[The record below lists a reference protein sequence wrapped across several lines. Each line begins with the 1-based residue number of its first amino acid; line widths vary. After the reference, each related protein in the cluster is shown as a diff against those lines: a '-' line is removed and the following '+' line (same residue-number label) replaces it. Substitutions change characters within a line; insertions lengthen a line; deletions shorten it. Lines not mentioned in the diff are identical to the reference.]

1 LMSLRRRSRAIFFV
15 LTGAVLVAV
24 AGSSMGGCGDDN
36 ALVGGSCAVPFTE
49 CSLQCVDLQTDPGNC
64 GACGN
69 VCQPGEAC
77 VSGQCNGTRDGTI
90 GDGSHDG
97 TTDALNDRGP
107 DDDAP
112 GDERGLSDVL
122 SDDGGADGQIVDG
135 GRDDALADDGSFGD
149 GATRDGSSGDG
160 SSGDGAS
167 GDGASGDGG
176 EGGEGGIVCVPPF
189 DTNQQCGDCFT
200 RCAFPND
207 TCKPADGG
215 FACQPFCDPGF
226 TNCGG
231 VCFDLQNDGQ
241 HCGTCTNV
249 CPSLLCRNALCRGG
263 INGDLAVIGH
273 DYATS
278 VPFPGPQST
287 VLTNAVFLRTANP
300 LRVLAYQRYASPQS
314 VSRVTTLL
322 QSFATASGRTLQMS
336 PTSVDTDIPTRLTIT
351 GFEALLVYDEQ
362 TAGPGVLGPLGA
374 SWQSTLATY
383 LAAGGVV
390 VVLDGAAGAI
400 QEMPQLLS
408 AAGLLSITMQ
418 NAVAPGTQVNN
429 VAPGDSIGKNV
440 GTFYAATKSSARFV
454 TEAPSATVTYVVM
467 EPVSGQPVVVHKT
480 F

>member
-1 LMSLRRRSRAIFFV
+1 MRHRRRSRAISFV
-15 LTGAVLVAV
+15 ASCLVLVGL
-24 AGSSMGGCGDDN
+24 AGVSVGGCGDDN
-36 ALVGGSCAVPFTE
+36 ALVGGACAVPFTE
-49 CSLQCVDLQTDPGNC
+49 CSLQCVDLETDPNNC
-64 GACGN
+64 GRCGN
-69 VCQPGEAC
+69 VCQPGEPC
-77 VSGQCNGTRDGTI
+77 VSGTCNGTRDGTI
-90 GDGSHDG
+90 GDGAHDG
-97 TTDALNDRGP
+97 TTDALDDRGL
-107 DDDAP
+107 
-112 GDERGLSDVL
+112 E
-122 SDDGGADGQIVDG
+122 DG
-135 GRDDALADDGSFGD
+135 GREDALGLDGGDGSNGDGGREDALGGDGGD
-149 GATRDGSSGDG
+149 GALGDG
-160 SSGDGAS
+160 GKEDALSSDAGDAGDGANR
-167 GDGASGDGG
+167 DGASSEGGDAGDGG
-176 EGGEGGIVCVPPF
+176 SICVPPF

-273 DYATS
+273 DYATN

-287 VLTNAVFLRTANP
+287 VLTNAVFLRTTNP
-300 LRVLAYQRYASPQS
+300 LRVLAYQRYASAQS
-314 VSRVTTLL
+314 ISRVTTIL
-322 QSFATASGRTLQMS
+322 QSFATQSGRTLQVT
-336 PTSVDTDIPTRLTIT
+336 PTSVDADIPARLTIT

-362 TAGPGVLGPLGA
+362 SANPGVLGPLGA
-374 SWQSTLATY
+374 SWNSTLTTY

-390 VVLDGAAGAI
+390 VVLDGAAGATK
-400 QEMPQLLS
+400 EMPQFLS
-408 AAGLLSITMQ
+408 SAGLLSITMQ
-418 NAVAPGTQVNN
+418 NTVTPGTQVNN

-440 GTFYAATKSSARFV
+440 GTFYGATKSSARFV